1 MKTVLRTK
9 QDCDDFVRG
18 LTFLGT
24 GGGGAPERG
33 LKFLLER
40 FDAGDSLGWI
50 SIEDLPA
57 ETWTATVAGLGGRP
71 PKDGPSQA
79 ELTQLG
85 LTTTKYENTLPVAL
99 SELAAY
105 AGVELGALVPG
116 EIGAG
121 NVPVP
126 LATAAAMGLPTVNG
140 DYAGGRAI
148 PELSQT
154 IPEVMGKSLFPV
166 VMVDRW
172 GDISIVK
179 SGVGAQM
186 ADRIGRMLA
195 MAAYG
200 GVAFACYLMQVK
212 EAKEM
217 MSRGSLTQALQI
229 GRAIRAAREQGQD
242 SASAIVQHINGWV
255 LFRGEVTATEIEN
268 KEAYMFGYG
277 THHIKGLDEY
287 AGQTMRIWYKNE
299 YHISWKNDQPFVT
312 SPDAL
317 AIIDLDTG
325 EPHINNSIAVGQRV
339 TVLGRKAATAHH
351 TPRGIACLG
360 PRHFGFDL
368 EYVPIEQQVT
378 SIVI

>member
-1 MKTVLRTK
+1 MKTALRTT
-9 QDCDDFVRG
+9 QDCEDFVRG

-33 LKFLLER
+33 LQFLRER
-40 FDAGDSLGWI
+40 FARGETLGWQ
-50 SIEDLPA
+50 SIEDLPPDA
-57 ETWTATVAGLGGRP
+57 WTATVAGLGGRP
-71 PKDGPSQA
+71 PKEGPPQP
-79 ELTQLG
+79 ELAQLG
-85 LTTTKYENTLPVAL
+85 LTAIKYENTLPIAL
-99 SELAAY
+99 QELAAY
-105 AGVELGALVPG
+105 AGVKLGALVPG

-126 LATAAAMGLPTVNG
+126 LVTANALGIPTIDG

-179 SGVGAQM
+179 AGAGAQM

-200 GVAFACYLMQVK
+200 GVAFACYLMQAR
-212 EAKEM
+212 EAQTM
-217 MSRGSLTQALQI
+217 MAAGSLSQALQV
-229 GRAIRAAREQGQD
+229 GRALRAAHEQGGD
-242 SASAIVQHINGWV
+242 PAASAAEQTQGWV
-255 LFRGEVTATEIEN
+255 LFKGEVVRTEIES

-277 THHIKGLDEY
+277 THHLRGLDGY
-287 AGQTMRIWYKNE
+287 AGRTMRIWYKNE
-299 YHISWKNDQPFVT
+299 YHVSWLDERPFVT

-317 AIIDLDTG
+317 AVIDLDTG
-325 EPHINNSIAVGQRV
+325 EPHVNSSIAAGQRV
-339 TVLGRKAATAHH
+339 AVLGRKAQPAHRTA
-351 TPRGIACLG
+351 RGIEALG
-360 PRHFGFDL
+360 PRHFGFELD
-368 EYVPIEQQVT
+368 YVPIEKLMKGKP
-378 SIVI
+378 